1 MKSNWLDYWS
11 IGRLISCGGDK
22 KTPLFFT
29 HYMVLFKKLPMAKK
43 NYKILPFSQCHF
55 GTFWPISRNL
65 DNLQKQTLL
74 F

>member
-29 HYMVLFKKLPMAKK
+29 HIMVLFKKLPLAKK
-43 NYKILPFSQCHF
+43 ITKSYHFLNVTSEHF
-55 GTFWPISRNL
+55 GQYLAT
-65 DNLQKQTLL
+65 
-74 F
+74 